1 MRSLGKVNGYQKRP
15 ISQVTY
21 PPSRLFPEAKNGTVK
36 KRSGEMPITVKFYR
50 LFQQL
55 DSCISYGNAENNA
68 RVMAH
73 CFPYSLREPLM

>member
-50 LFQQL
+50 LFEQL
-55 DSCISYGNAENNA
+55 DSCISP
-68 RVMAH
+68 VKLMAMQKIMH
-73 CFPYSLREPLM
+73 G

>member
-36 KRSGEMPITVKFYR
+36 KKVRRDADNSEILSTF
-50 LFQQL
+50 
-55 DSCISYGNAENNA
+55 
-68 RVMAH
+68 
-73 CFPYSLREPLM
+73 